1 MTSVCGLNSEHFLGQ
16 QFIYLVFIVINV
28 SSYLSEWNFED
39 KDSKETEKAG
49 KIITTAFLVLVL
61 SGVLILQ
68 SSYKES

>member
-28 SSYLSEWNFED
+28 SSYLSLN
-39 KDSKETEKAG
+39 ETLKKAG